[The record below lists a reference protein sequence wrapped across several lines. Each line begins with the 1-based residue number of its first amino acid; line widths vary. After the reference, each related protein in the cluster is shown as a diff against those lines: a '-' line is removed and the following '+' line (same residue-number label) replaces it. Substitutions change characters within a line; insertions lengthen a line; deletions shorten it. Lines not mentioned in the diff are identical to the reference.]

1 MSEEISDIKDYK
13 WYIVHTQHGYE
24 NKVRERIEKRAKEN
38 GMTDLIVD
46 IYIPS
51 ETVTSTKTVR
61 KFLKRN
67 FFIRAMF

>member
-38 GMTDLIVD
+38 GMADLIVD
-46 IYIPS
+46 IYTFRDS
-51 ETVTSTKTVR
+51 
-61 KFLKRN
+61 N
-67 FFIRAMF
+67 FY